1 VQALKLNVPP
11 PILALLLGVAMWG
24 VSSLEPH
31 LAIAT
36 SFRWT
41 AALVVALVGGTFD
54 VLGLLAFRKSRTTID
69 PLRPQRASTF
79 VTSGVYRITRNPMYV
94 GLVFFLVAWAIFL
107 GALWPFLGPV
117 LFVPYVN
124 RFQIEPEE
132 RALARLF
139 GTDYSTYTARVRRWL

>member
-1 VQALKLNVPP
+1 VRAFELKVPP

-24 VSSLEPH
+24 VSSLEPQ
-31 LAIAT
+31 LAIAAAC
-36 SFRWT
+36 RWT
-41 AALVVALVGGTFD
+41 AALVIALVGGTFD
-54 VLGLLAFRKSRTTID
+54 VLGLLAFRKSSTTID
-69 PLRPQRASTF
+69 PLKPQRASTF

-94 GLVFFLVAWAIFL
+94 GLVFVLVAWAVFL

-132 RALARLF
+132 RILASLF
-139 GTDYSTYTARVRRWL
+139 GEEYSRYTAQVRRWL

>member
-1 VQALKLNVPP
+1 VPGLELKVPP

-24 VSSLEPH
+24 ASSLEPQV
-31 LAIAT
+31 AISACI
-36 SFRWT
+36 RWT
-41 AALVVALVGGTFD
+41 AALVLALVGAAFD

-69 PLRPQRASTF
+69 PLKPHRASTF
-79 VTSGVYRITRNPMYV
+79 VTSGVYQVTRNPMYV
-94 GLVFFLVAWAIFL
+94 GLVFFLAGWAVYL

-132 RALARLF
+132 RILAKLF
-139 GTDYSTYTARVRRWL
+139 GEDYARYTARVPRWL